1 MQAADRQVNRC
12 SPSAGERTAAD
23 RIAGTTSRAQR
34 RSPQPAPAPA
44 QARETASRAGRS
56 GRSRG
61 GRRRHPGR
69 GALRGRRGRTS
80 PAAPRPKTAPQP
92 LKTAA
97 RPRPTPPVRPAA
109 TRRHTKTPAPE
120 YPERGSFVAGGRS
133 ARGVTSPPRTRRP
146 RAAAWRRP
154 APHRHPAGP
163 HPRPG
168 RLRHPAR
175 PAAGRR
181 CPAKRPAMRH

>member
-23 RIAGTTSRAQR
+23 RIAGTTSRTRR
-34 RSPQPAPAPA
+34 RSPQHAPA
-44 QARETASRAGRS
+44 QVRETASRAGRS

-97 RPRPTPPVRPAA
+97 RPPPDPARLCGCNPPT
-109 TRRHTKTPAPE
+109 HE
-120 YPERGSFVAGGRS
+120 N
-133 ARGVTSPPRTRRP
+133 
-146 RAAAWRRP
+146 
-154 APHRHPAGP
+154 
-163 HPRPG
+163 PRPG
-168 RLRHPAR
+168 VSGAGIVRRGRAVRPRGYFTSSNSTSSGCCLAPSCAAPPPCWPAPAPWA
-175 PAAGRR
+175 PAAP
-181 CPAKRPAMRH
+181 CAACCWA

>member
-23 RIAGTTSRAQR
+23 RIAGTTSRTRR
-34 RSPQPAPAPA
+34 RSPQHAPA
-44 QARETASRAGRS
+44 QVRETASRAGRS
-56 GRSRG
+56 GRSRA

-97 RPRPTPPVRPAA
+97 RPPPVCAA
-109 TRRHTKTPAPE
+109 ASRRHTKTPAPE